1 MKRSIQHPSEPA
13 VAKAYWRSVD
23 DFSRSPEFQEWLET
37 EFPAGAS
44 EFWGD
49 GVSRRNFLR
58 LMGASMALAGF
69 GMSGCRRPEAHIV
82 PFNKTPEWGV
92 PGRRLNYATCM
103 PRRRGGVPLLVSSY
117 SGRPVKMEGN
127 PLHPLS
133 RGKSDVHAQASLL
146 NLYDP
151 DRARRFLNRGVETGR
166 EDFFKALDLLKKEW
180 QSAGGKGLAILSA
193 DVNSP
198 TVNRLYA
205 ELASMYPGSVRAV
218 YDPCLYD
225 NEKKAVKAAFGQELS
240 ILPRYDKA
248 QVILSLDCDFLGEEG
263 NLAAIRGFTD
273 GRKLDAADSKMN
285 RLYVVE
291 SRYTPTGASADH
303 RLRLPASQISA
314 FAAALLA
321 EFQTAGGLSQ
331 PLAGLDPEWIREA
344 AADLRAAGAK
354 ALVVTGAGQPVQV
367 HLMVAAINAALGATG
382 ATTEFVKQESV
393 PSATLQELATLIR
406 QDSVTN
412 LIIIGGNPAYNA
424 PADLDWVAVQ
434 KKVKNVIRLGSHED
448 ETSVL
453 STWQVPQ
460 SDYLESWGD
469 SILQDG
475 SYGCIQP
482 LILPLF
488 GGVSEIQLLS
498 VLLNVPAAADSDL
511 PDAMDQVRQ
520 TFLQKAGTVGVW
532 TKFVHDGFVAGPSQA
547 VPVVFNGSNFGV
559 SLSSIKASCLTPGPQ
574 SLELVFVPDTKVDD
588 GRFANNGWLQE
599 LPDFMTKLT
608 WDNAALIS
616 PVTAAALGVKTEIL
630 RSLYVSDVVRI
641 EIGGRSLEAP
651 ILVVP
656 GHPDHTITLPLGY
669 GRNAVGNVGCGV
681 GFNACK
687 IRTADSPYYI
697 VGATITKTGKKHDFA
712 VTQEHWSMEGRDI
725 VREAPI
731 SYYREHPG
739 FARAL
744 GIESHTPANENFYQS
759 PGFDYKKH
767 HQWGMVIDLG
777 SCVGC
782 NACVVAC
789 QSENNIPIVGKEQV
803 AKGREMHWIRVDRY
817 FAGSQWDAETGKAA
831 IPNDPEVV
839 MQPVACMQCENAP
852 CEPVCPVNATV
863 HDEEGLNVMAY
874 NRCIGTRYCANNC
887 PYKTRRFNF
896 FDYNERQLDKLYLGP
911 LGPKGMPE
919 TIKMSKNPNV
929 TVRMRGV
936 MEKCTF
942 CVQRLEAAKIDHK
955 IKSGRN
961 GSKLPTDSVQ
971 TACQQSCPADA
982 IVFGDLSDPDSR
994 VSRLKKRDLNYNL
1007 LDYLNTKPRL
1017 SYLARIR
1024 NPNPRMPG
1032 ADKTGMSLIHSR
1044 MDGHNDGAGLKP
1056 SERKKQEIRHD

>member
-1 MKRSIQHPSEPA
+1 MKRIFQHPQEPA
-13 VAKAYWRSVD
+13 AAKAYWRSVD
-23 DFSRSPEFQEWLET
+23 DFSRTSGFQEWLEK

-58 LMGASMALAGF
+58 LMGASMSLAGF
-69 GMSGCRRPEAHIV
+69 GMAGCRRPEAHIV

-92 PGRRLNYATCM
+92 PGRSLSYATSM
-103 PRRRGGVPLLVSSY
+103 PGRRGGLPLLVTSY
-117 SGRPVKMEGN
+117 SGRPVKIEGN
-127 PLHPLS
+127 PLHSLS
-133 RGKSDVHAQASLL
+133 KGKSDLHAQASLL

-151 DRARRFLNRGVETGR
+151 DRAKRFLKQGVEVDR
-166 EDFFKALDLLKKEW
+166 AVFFKALDAMKKEW
-180 QSAGGKGLAILSA
+180 QAGAGKGLAILSTETH
-193 DVNSP
+193 SP
-198 TVNRLYA
+198 TVNRLRG
-205 ELASMYPGSVRAV
+205 ELAKLYPGCVLAV
-218 YDPCLYD
+218 YDPCLHD
-225 NEKKAVKAAFGQELS
+225 NERKAAKTAFGQEVR
-240 ILPRYDKA
+240 ILPRFDKA
-248 QVILSLDCDFLGEEG
+248 QVILSLDCDFLGEDG
-263 NLAAIRGFTD
+263 NLAAIRGFAD
-273 GRKLDAADSKMN
+273 GRKTESADSKIN

-291 SRYTPTGASADH
+291 SRYTATGASADH
-303 RLRLPASQISA
+303 RLRLPASRVSD

-321 EFQTAGGLSQ
+321 EFQPAGSPAQ
-331 PLAGLDPEWIREA
+331 PLSDVDPVWIREA
-344 AADLRAAGAK
+344 AKDLRAAGAK
-354 ALVVTGAGQPVQV
+354 GLVVAGAGQPVQV
-367 HLMVAAINAALGATG
+367 HLMAAAINAALGAAGSTV
-382 ATTEFVKQESV
+382 EYNRLEST
-393 PSATLQELATLIR
+393 PSASIRELANLMSQNTVSTLII
-406 QDSVTN
+406 
-412 LIIIGGNPAYNA
+412 LGGNPVYNA
-424 PADLDWVAVQ
+424 PAELDWAALQ
-434 KKVKNVIRLGSHED
+434 KKVPTVIRLGVDED
-448 ETSVL
+448 ETAAL
-453 STWQVPQ
+453 STWQLPQ
-460 SDYLESWGD
+460 ADYLESWGD
-469 SILQDG
+469 VILQDG

-488 GGVSEIQLLS
+488 RGISEIQLLS
-498 VLLNVPAAADSDL
+498 SLVNASVDNDSDQ
-511 PDAMDQVRQ
+511 PDAMEQVRR
-520 TFLQKAGTVGVW
+520 TFQQKSGAAGNDAW
-532 TKFVHDGFVAGPSQA
+532 TKFVHDGFLAGSAQTSPI
-547 VPVVFNGSNFGV
+547 VFNGSNFSV
-559 SLSSIKASCLTPGPQ
+559 SLSSLKASAGAPSLQ
-574 SLELVFVPDTKVDD
+574 NLELVFVPDTKVDD
-588 GRFANNGWLQE
+588 GRYVNNGWLQE

-616 PVTAAALGVKTEIL
+616 PVTAAALGLKSEIIH
-630 RSLYVSDVVRI
+630 SIYVSDIVRI
-641 EIGGRSLEAP
+641 EAGGRALEAP
-651 ILVVP
+651 VLAVP
-656 GHPDHTITLPLGY
+656 GHPDNTVTLPLGY
-669 GRNAVGNVGCGV
+669 GREKAGKVGRAV
-681 GFNACK
+681 GFNAYK
-687 IRTADSPYYI
+687 LRTAEAPYFT
-697 VGATITKTGKKHDFA
+697 VGATLTKTGRKHEFA

-725 VREAPI
+725 VREAPL

-739 FARAL
+739 FAAAL
-744 GIESHTPANENFYQS
+744 GLESHTPPNENFYQS

-767 HQWGMVIDLG
+767 HQWGMVIDL
-777 SCVGC
+777 SACVGC
-782 NACVVAC
+782 NACVIAC

-817 FAGSQWDAETGKAA
+817 FAGSQWDAETGRAG

-942 CVQRLEAAKIDHK
+942 CVQRLETAKIDHK
-955 IKSGRN
+955 IRSGRD
-961 GSKLPTDSVQ
+961 GSRLPTDSVQ

-1032 ADKTGMSLIHSR
+1032 ADKAGMSLILSR
-1044 MDGHNDGAGLKP
+1044 LGGHGGSGLKQA
-1056 SERKKQEIRHD
+1056 ERKE